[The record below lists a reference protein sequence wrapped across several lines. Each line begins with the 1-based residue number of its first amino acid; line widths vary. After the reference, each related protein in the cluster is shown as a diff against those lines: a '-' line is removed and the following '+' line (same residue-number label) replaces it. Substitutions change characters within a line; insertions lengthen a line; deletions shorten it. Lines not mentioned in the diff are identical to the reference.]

1 MSNNK
6 NTTSFTLRKNE
17 IAITVKSFAEAGEM
31 NQPYAAGSI
40 ALLQKLGKVRL
51 LGNDPNPKG
60 KGKTSK
66 IYAIDSQVWGKIKVE
81 KKKELEEVEEVEE
94 LEELEEVD
102 AE

>member
-6 NTTSFTLRKNE
+6 TTTTFNLRKNE
-17 IAITVKSFAEAGEM
+17 IAITVKTFAEGGDM
-31 NQPYAAGSI
+31 NQPYAAGGI
-40 ALLQKLGKVRL
+40 ALLTKLGKARL

-66 IYAIDSQVWGKIKVE
+66 IYAIDTNTWEKIKVE
-81 KKKELEEVEEVEE
+81 KKEKEEEMEEVEEV
-94 LEELEEVD
+94 D